1 MTEELR
7 LYSVSKSGEVAPL
20 STVQQ
25 LPAELAF
32 EGLFVRNRQMP
43 EPGLKLV
50 GRQTQTQTGRLD
62 LGLEQ
67 EA

>member
-1 MTEELR
+1 MSPLQRMPTEME
-7 LYSVSKSGEVAPL
+7 
-20 STVQQ
+20 
-25 LPAELAF
+25 F
-32 EGLFVRNRQMP
+32 EELFVRNRP
-43 EPGLKLV
+43 TLEPGLKLV